1 MNSYN
6 LGRYRH
12 DGCILIGRP
21 SGSFVDVLCEADDLP
36 LALATCDASTP
47 ALTRIPAAQADLLAP
62 LDRASRVFS
71 IAVNYRA
78 HGAEAKTQPP
88 VRPLLFYKPPSNFV
102 APGAALMV
110 NRELVT
116 RFDYEGEIGLVI
128 GRACKDA
135 TLENALDHVVGVCA
149 LNDGS
154 ARNLGRVSLGN
165 EPGAST
171 WPDWT
176 AAKGIDGAS
185 ALGPTLTCGPEVVQ
199 ALRERALRIRTR
211 LNGESVQDASMAE
224 MIFSCEEIIA
234 TLSSYMVLLPGDVI
248 ATGTPAGVGIARN
261 RFLEAGDRLEIQ
273 VGEFEPLS
281 VTVE

>member
-1 MNSYN
+1 MNFYN

-12 DGCILIGRP
+12 DGRIVVGRP
-21 SGSFVDVLCEADDLP
+21 NGSQVDVLRECDDLP
-36 LALATCDASTP
+36 GALAECDAATP
-47 ALTRIPAAQADLLAP
+47 AVASIPAGATTLLAP
-62 LDRASRVFS
+62 LDAASRVFA

-78 HGAEAKTQPP
+78 HGMEAKTQPP
-88 VRPLLFYKPPSNFV
+88 VRPLIFYKPPSNFV
-102 APGAALMV
+102 APGAALRV
-110 NRELVT
+110 NRALVT
-116 RFDYEGEIGLVI
+116 KFDYEGEIGIVI

-135 TLENALDHVVGVCA
+135 TVENALDYVVGVCA

-154 ARNLGRVSLGN
+154 ARNLGRVGLGS
-165 EPGAST
+165 EPGAAT

-185 ALGPTLTCGPEVVQ
+185 ALGPTISCGSEVVQ
-199 ALRERALRIRTR
+199 ALRDRTLRIRTR
-211 LNGESVQDASMAE
+211 LNGETVQDGDMSE

-234 TLSSYMVLLPGDVI
+234 TLSSYMALQPGDVI

-261 RFLEAGDRLEIQ
+261 RFLDNGDRLEVQ
-273 VGEFEPLS
+273 VSEFESLV